1 MKNSIEI
8 SSWLREY
15 AESAN
20 MNCLVVGISGG
31 IDSAL
36 VSTLCA
42 MTGMKTYA
50 ASLPLHQIKKLN
62 DLSQLQGIWL
72 SSRFTNVKHVT
83 FDLSSTYDA
92 FVDNFKDCSELSLA
106 NTKSRLRMTALYQ
119 VAGDNRGIVVGTGN
133 KVEDFGIGFFTKYG
147 DGGVDIS
154 PIGDMLKTEVW
165 EMSRKLNIPRE
176 IIDALPTDGL
186 WSDGRTDQ
194 DQIGLSYKELEIA
207 MELCESGVSPKNESE
222 KRSVEIYMSHRSRNM
237 HKMLPIPVYK

>member
-1 MKNSIEI
+1 MK
-8 SSWLREY
+8 
-15 AESAN
+15 
-20 MNCLVVGISGG
+20 CLVVGISGG

-50 ASLPLHQIKKLN
+50 VSLPLHQIKKLN
-62 DLSQLQGIWL
+62 DLSLLQGSWL
-72 SSRFTNVKHVT
+72 SSRFANVKHMT
-83 FDLSSTYDA
+83 FDLSNAYNV
-92 FVDNFKDCSELSLA
+92 FVDNFKDCTELSLA

-119 VAGDNRGIVVGTGN
+119 IAGDNRGIVVGTGN

-165 EMSRKLNIPRE
+165 EMSRQLNIPRE

-194 DQIGLSYKELEIA
+194 DQIGLSYEELELA
-207 MELCESGVSPKNESE
+207 MGLCESGVSPRNESE
-222 KRSVEIYMSHRSRNM
+222 KRSIEIYKSHRSRNM
-237 HKMLPIPVYK
+237 HKMLPIPVHK

>member
-1 MKNSIEI
+1 MKNPIEI

-15 AESAN
+15 AESSN
-20 MNCLVVGISGG
+20 MKCLVVGISGG

-50 ASLPLHQIKKLN
+50 VSLPLHQIKKLN
-62 DLSQLQGIWL
+62 DLSLLQGSWL
-72 SSRFTNVKHVT
+72 SSRFANVKHMT
-83 FDLSSTYDA
+83 FDLSNAYNV
-92 FVDNFKDCSELSLA
+92 FVDNFKDCTELSLA

-119 VAGDNRGIVVGTGN
+119 IAGDNRGIVVGTGN

-165 EMSRKLNIPRE
+165 EMSRQLNIPRE

-194 DQIGLSYKELEIA
+194 DQIGLSYEELELA
-207 MELCESGVSPKNESE
+207 MGLCESGVSPRNESE
-222 KRSVEIYMSHRSRNM
+222 KRSIEIYKSHRSRNM
-237 HKMLPIPVYK
+237 HKMLPIPVHK